1 MTDKVLIAGSG
12 IIGGIL
18 GKILQKNNVPFQILE
33 KNLNFNSNPNRTVA
47 LTKESVIFLNSLDKN
62 IDLNEWATPIK
73 KMNLYKDQHLN
84 LELFSNETEKLS
96 TVCSL
101 DELQKRVF
109 SGIEDNIC
117 WGEEIKNIK
126 QSKKQIVINT
136 NKNKRE
142 GSFLF
147 AADGINSK
155 VRSLLV
161 FETEE
166 WFYGQK
172 AYVSK
177 VPANHKNIAHQYFTE
192 SGTIALLPYTLK
204 KDYFSIIFCT
214 NTTLDPSD
222 HFKKYVQDFNIEINL
237 SELDDFKGGFDLK
250 HLRIKNMH
258 KEKVLMCGDAAN
270 TFHPMAGQS
279 LNLGIGD
286 TINIHD
292 NLDKILSGDES
303 SYYQYNKIRNN
314 KNIQMT
320 WIIQSLHGA
329 FGNASY
335 LQDFL
340 LGNGMKILNQHTKIK
355 EKIIEYANKN

>member
-155 VRSLLV
+155 VRSLLG

-258 KEKVLMCGDAAN
+258 KEKVLMCGL
-270 TFHPMAGQS
+270 S
-279 LNLGIGD
+279 L
-286 TINIHD
+286 IH
-292 NLDKILSGDES
+292 I
-303 SYYQYNKIRNN
+303 
-314 KNIQMT
+314 
-320 WIIQSLHGA
+320 
-329 FGNASY
+329 
-335 LQDFL
+335 
-340 LGNGMKILNQHTKIK
+340 
-355 EKIIEYANKN
+355 

>member
-1 MTDKVLIAGSG
+1 M
-12 IIGGIL
+12 
-18 GKILQKNNVPFQILE
+18 
-33 KNLNFNSNPNRTVA
+33 
-47 LTKESVIFLNSLDKN
+47 
-62 IDLNEWATPIK
+62 
-73 KMNLYKDQHLN
+73 
-84 LELFSNETEKLS
+84 
-96 TVCSL
+96 
-101 DELQKRVF
+101 
-109 SGIEDNIC
+109 
-117 WGEEIKNIK
+117 
-126 QSKKQIVINT
+126 
-136 NKNKRE
+136 
-142 GSFLF
+142 
-147 AADGINSK
+147 
-155 VRSLLV
+155 
-161 FETEE
+161 
-166 WFYGQK
+166 
-172 AYVSK
+172 
-177 VPANHKNIAHQYFTE
+177 
-192 SGTIALLPYTLK
+192 
-204 KDYFSIIFCT
+204 
-214 NTTLDPSD
+214 
-222 HFKKYVQDFNIEINL
+222 QDFNIEINL

-292 NLDKILSGDES
+292 NLDKILSGNES